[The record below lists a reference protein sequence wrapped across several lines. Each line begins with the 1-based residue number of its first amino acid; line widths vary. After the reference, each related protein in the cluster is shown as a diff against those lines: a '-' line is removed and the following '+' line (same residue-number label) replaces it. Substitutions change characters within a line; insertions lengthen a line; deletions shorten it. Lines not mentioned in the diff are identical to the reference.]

1 MRIPCSAANQA
12 VDPKSQTVVLD
23 ISPGKV
29 LKVLAML
36 VFCSH
41 SMSADSEGV
50 AVSPHNFLLLLFF
63 EKCFYSVPLAGLE
76 LMAFLLR
83 QPPEYWDYGYELP
96 HLAETSV
103 LTKYPV

>member
-1 MRIPCSAANQA
+1 
-12 VDPKSQTVVLD
+12 
-23 ISPGKV
+23 
-29 LKVLAML
+29 ML

-50 AVSPHNFLLLLFF
+50 AASPHNFLLLLFF

-103 LTKYPV
+103 FNKISSLTFSSTLKFESHFWGLLLLQVS